1 MFKNNFGM
9 QTASSQTISCQRAE
23 LYIASFLDGR
33 LGDVRRDELAR
44 HALTCPDC
52 EQLLL
57 ASYAE
62 RQLFVRASATIGRC
76 ALLDVLG
83 RRAGV
88 GGAGP
93 SGLEPG
99 AFAGVETGVFAGVEI
114 VCVDTSVEF
123 VGGEVVDWLERHG
136 GNRLGRHGGNGSNG
150 GNGADVDSDGWCKPE
165 ARKPIAAS

>member
-1 MFKNNFGM
+1 MFKNKFGM

-23 LYIASFLDGR
+23 LYIASLLDGR

-44 HALTCPDC
+44 HAQTCPDC

-88 GGAGP
+88 EVAGQSGGRVA
-93 SGLEPG
+93 E
-99 AFAGVETGVFAGVEI
+99 FAGVEI
-114 VCVDTSVEF
+114 VCVDAESVDCVEV

-136 GNRLGRHGGNGSNG
+136 SNRLGRHGGNGSNG
-150 GNGADVDSDGWCKPE
+150 ADADGDGWCKPGP
-165 ARKPIAAS
+165 RKPIAAS